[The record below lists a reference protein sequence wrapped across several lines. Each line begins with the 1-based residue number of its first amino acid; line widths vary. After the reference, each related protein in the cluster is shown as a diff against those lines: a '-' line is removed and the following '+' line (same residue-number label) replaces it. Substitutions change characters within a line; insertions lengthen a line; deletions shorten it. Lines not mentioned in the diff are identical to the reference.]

1 MLKGPGSGLMEVL
14 GSSHTGDQA
23 GLNLMNVKTVFNI
36 TAVFTIPGTLFSNM
50 FGGILNAK
58 NDPGFCAAK
67 SSVPVGRN
75 KTAIIIEKYF
85 LFFFKA
91 LKVIC
96 QNHPRL
102 Q

>member
-1 MLKGPGSGLMEVL
+1 MLKGPGSGLMEML
-14 GSSHTGDQA
+14 GSSHTGDQG

-36 TAVFTIPGTLFSNM
+36 TAVLTIPGTLFSNM

-75 KTAIIIEKYF
+75 KTVIIIEKILSI
-85 LFFFKA
+85 LF
-91 LKVIC
+91 
-96 QNHPRL
+96 
-102 Q
+102 